1 MTVPSIVVQMEV
13 LAGTSTALV
22 VLAVLAGFVY
32 RWYDESSSGDGGA
45 ENERE
50 GAVGFP
56 LASWRYV
63 YGVEKADASRE
74 IAAVQQ
80 QAEELSEA
88 ERQSR

>member
-1 MTVPSIVVQMEV
+1 MTVPSVVQMGV
-13 LAGTSTALV
+13 LAEASTALV

-32 RWYDESSSGDGGA
+32 RWCAESSSDEAKREQESGVGA
-45 ENERE
+45 
-50 GAVGFP
+50 P

-63 YGVEKADASRE
+63 YDVEKADANRE

>member
-1 MTVPSIVVQMEV
+1 MTVPSVVVQMEV
-13 LAGTSTALV
+13 LAGTGTALV

-32 RWYDESSSGDGGA
+32 RWDVKSSSDDA
-45 ENERE
+45 EREQE
-50 GAVGFP
+50 GAVGAP

-63 YGVEKADASRE
+63 YDVEKADANRE

>member
-1 MTVPSIVVQMEV
+1 MTVPSVVVQMEV
-13 LAGTSTALV
+13 LAGTGTALV

-32 RWYDESSSGDGGA
+32 RWDVKSSSDDA
-45 ENERE
+45 EHEQE
-50 GAVGFP
+50 GAVGAP

-63 YGVEKADASRE
+63 YDVEKADANRE

-80 QAEELSEA
+80 QAEELSEV

>member
-1 MTVPSIVVQMEV
+1 MTVPSVVIQMEI
-13 LAGTSTALV
+13 LAGASTPLV

-32 RWYDESSSGDGGA
+32 RWYAGSSSDEA
-45 ENERE
+45 EREQE
-50 GAVGFP
+50 GAVGVP

-63 YGVEKADASRE
+63 YDVEKPDVNRE

-80 QAEELSEA
+80 QAEELSEV